1 MADERERLKVLLPH
15 WMEHNAEHAEEFRR
29 WAERVR
35 GVGGESAA
43 DRIMAAA
50 QAMEKAIAEL
60 EAALA
65 SLEGAG

>member
-1 MADERERLKVLLPH
+1 MADDRERLKVLLPH

-35 GVGGESAA
+35 GVAGESAA
-43 DRIMAAA
+43 DRITAAA
-50 QAMEKAIAEL
+50 QAMEKANAEL

-65 SLEGAG
+65 SLERSG

>member
-1 MADERERLKVLLPH
+1 MADDQERVKVLLPH

-35 GVGGESAA
+35 AIGHAAAA
-43 DRIMAAA
+43 DRITAAA
-50 QAMEKAIAEL
+50 RAMEQANAEL

-65 SLEGAG
+65 SLRGAG